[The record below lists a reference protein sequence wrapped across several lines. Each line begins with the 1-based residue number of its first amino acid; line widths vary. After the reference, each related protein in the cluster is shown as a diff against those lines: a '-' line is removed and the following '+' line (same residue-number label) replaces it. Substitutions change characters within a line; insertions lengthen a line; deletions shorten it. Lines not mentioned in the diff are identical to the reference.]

1 MIKVNGTEYT
11 GAMDIDLTD
20 GVYNSVAIKVYA
32 SADDSL
38 PEVTYTLDIFRKN
51 MAADVPDLSSLTV
64 DGKDIIPD
72 FSARELSLHSSI
84 ICPQIS

>member
-1 MIKVNGTEYT
+1 
-11 GAMDIDLTD
+11 MDIDLTD

-51 MAADVPDLSSLTV
+51 MAADIPDLSSLTV

-72 FSARELSLHSSI
+72 FSARELNYYH
-84 ICPQIS
+84 ICRCINNPCNNKC